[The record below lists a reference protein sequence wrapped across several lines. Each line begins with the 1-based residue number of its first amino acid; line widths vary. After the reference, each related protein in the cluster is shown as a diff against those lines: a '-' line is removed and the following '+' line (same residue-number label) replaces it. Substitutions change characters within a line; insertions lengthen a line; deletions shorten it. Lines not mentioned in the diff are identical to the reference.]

1 MSRKEGGEKQSNMEG
16 GSSCFSLHFGQ
27 IVPQLHLQNLH
38 QQHHQQQQT
47 IDYSRL
53 TSFLEYD
60 DSFLSVWNWKSID
73 DDDVNSSSH
82 REESRPRYI
91 EFQPGSLF
99 NHDVFDLKLEYM
111 KFEQLLEKASTS
123 TKICDYEEVSNSTE
137 INNYEEALSSKEI
150 GDYEEVSSSTE
161 INNYEEA
168 LSSKEIDDYE
178 ETSSSIET
186 NDFKNED

>member
-1 MSRKEGGEKQSNMEG
+1 MEG

-38 QQHHQQQQT
+38 QQDHHQQQT

-82 REESRPRYI
+82 REESRPRYM

-111 KFEQLLEKASTS
+111 EFEQLLEKASTS
-123 TKICDYEEVSNSTE
+123 TKINDCEEVSSFTE
-137 INNYEEALSSKEI
+137 INNYKEILSSEEI
-150 GDYEEVSSSTE
+150 G
-161 INNYEEA
+161 
-168 LSSKEIDDYE
+168 DYE
-178 ETSSSIET
+178 ETSSSTET
-186 NDFKNED
+186 NDFKDED